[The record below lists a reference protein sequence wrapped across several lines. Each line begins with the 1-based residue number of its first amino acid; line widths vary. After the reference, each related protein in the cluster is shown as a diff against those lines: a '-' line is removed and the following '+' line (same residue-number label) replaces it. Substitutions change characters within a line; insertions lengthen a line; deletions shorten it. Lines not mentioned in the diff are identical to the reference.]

1 MTTYNLS
8 ASVIKTLQPPS
19 SGNRVFFDSQVS
31 GFGLRVTAN
40 GARSFILNYR
50 TVGGR
55 ERRKTIGAW
64 PIWTATDARR
74 EAARLRHLVDQ
85 GGDPLAEVQAE
96 RSAPTMAD
104 LCDRFEQET
113 TEKAQGHVRRLQAHA
128 ARLYPP
134 AFRQHESQRCRLRS
148 R

>member
-19 SGNRVFFDSQVS
+19 SGNRVFFDSEVS

-50 TVGGR
+50 TIGGR

-74 EAARLRHLVDQ
+74 EAARLRHLIDE
-85 GGDPLAEVQAE
+85 GRDPLANRRARVNVRKVADTAILLLRAE
-96 RSAPTMAD
+96 M
-104 LCDRFEQET
+104 
-113 TEKAQGHVRRLQAHA
+113 
-128 ARLYPP
+128 
-134 AFRQHESQRCRLRS
+134 
-148 R
+148 